1 MRSSTP
7 SNGLKPMTMVL
18 LLGLALVVV
27 AGNVGCDETGYM
39 PWGGSIDP
47 YYSGNTGSGDLYY
60 SNALGTYVAD
70 NSYWSDWGFGIQN
83 VPSWGGWVDPWYT
96 SSLGLPRF

>member
-7 SNGLKPMTMVL
+7 SNGLKPMTMIL

-39 PWGGSIDP
+39 LPWGGSIDP
-47 YYSGNTGSGDLYY
+47 YYSGGGSGGLQY
-60 SNALGTYVAD
+60 SNALGTYVSD
-70 NSYWSDWGFGIQN
+70 SGYWSDWGFGIQN
-83 VPSWGGWVDPWYT
+83 VPTWGGWVDPWYT
-96 SSLGLPRF
+96 SALGLPRF